1 MPTEVAVGRAG
12 IDLDPNLAV
21 PIANQLRRELGVA
34 VEGKHLLHLELVDHN
49 GVSGYAERFG
59 SCRQSDLGKP
69 RRRHDGLAEH
79 FVVSQPG
86 AYVGSDIGLPDM
98 VSAGRHLDVRAE
110 QRVGSGQLRH
120 RRSIRDP
127 ESTVVP
133 RCGWEIHQ
141 ATVGFVRC
149 GHADRGELGVKE
161 QRLVLVAV
169 HRRRDEM
176 AAGHRPGCR

>member
-1 MPTEVAVGRAG
+1 MSWVWLSRGSICSTSNWL
-12 IDLDPNLAV
+12 IT
-21 PIANQLRRELGVA
+21 I
-34 VEGKHLLHLELVDHN
+34 

-59 SCRQSDLGKP
+59 SRRQSDLGKP

-110 QRVGSGQLRH
+110 ERVGSGQLRH

-133 RCGWEIHQ
+133 RCGWEVHQ
-141 ATVGFVRC
+141 ATVGCVRC
-149 GHADRGELGVKE
+149 GHADRGELGVKNSVWSWS
-161 QRLVLVAV
+161 RFIADVTRWLPAPSRVSV
-169 HRRRDEM
+169 M
-176 AAGHRPGCR
+176 ACVSTGWGLISMKA